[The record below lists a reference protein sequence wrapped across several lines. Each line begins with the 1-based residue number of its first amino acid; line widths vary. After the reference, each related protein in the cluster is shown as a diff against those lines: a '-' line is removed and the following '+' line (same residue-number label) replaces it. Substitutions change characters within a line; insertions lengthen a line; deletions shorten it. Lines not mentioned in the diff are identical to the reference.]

1 MKLSKNNFGL
11 VTGAAGFLGVEHCKS
26 ILESNLG
33 LVMIDVNK
41 NELEKSYNYLKKNY
55 PNSKIL
61 KFLLDITSEKK
72 ILKLYNQ
79 LNKKKI
85 FVRTLIN
92 NACIDPKPKKTSKK
106 KFVLKTWNKELDVGL
121 KGAYLMIEYF
131 SRDMKKK
138 KDGCIINI
146 ASDLSIIAPNQ
157 SIYKNSFKNFIKP
170 VTYSVIK
177 HGLIGI
183 TKYYAAMLAEYKI
196 TCNAI
201 SPVGIFN
208 NQNKKFIN
216 QLIKLIPMKRMAKK
230 NDIKNTIDFLIDK
243 KQKFITGQN
252 IIIDGGRTII

>member
-106 KFVLKTWNKELDVGL
+106 KICSENME
-121 KGAYLMIEYF
+121 
-131 SRDMKKK
+131 
-138 KDGCIINI
+138 
-146 ASDLSIIAPNQ
+146 
-157 SIYKNSFKNFIKP
+157 
-170 VTYSVIK
+170 
-177 HGLIGI
+177 
-183 TKYYAAMLAEYKI
+183 
-196 TCNAI
+196 
-201 SPVGIFN
+201 
-208 NQNKKFIN
+208 
-216 QLIKLIPMKRMAKK
+216 
-230 NDIKNTIDFLIDK
+230 
-243 KQKFITGQN
+243 
-252 IIIDGGRTII
+252 